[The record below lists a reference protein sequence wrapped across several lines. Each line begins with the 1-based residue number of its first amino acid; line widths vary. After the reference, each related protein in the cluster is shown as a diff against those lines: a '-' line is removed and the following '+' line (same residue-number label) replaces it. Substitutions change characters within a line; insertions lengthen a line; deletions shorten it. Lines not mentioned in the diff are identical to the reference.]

1 MANQK
6 QVLNTYTNV
15 LTMLKENLSRDLL
28 EAKSV
33 GTIEVDNLNLQRVI
47 ALTTNLVDQYGANGY
62 ELLQKQT
69 APAKRT
75 KK

>member
-6 QVLNTYTNV
+6 QVLQTYTDI
-15 LTMLKENLSRDLL
+15 LAMLKENVTRDLL
-28 EAKSV
+28 EANAR
-33 GTIEVDNLNLQRVI
+33 GTINLDELNLQRVI

-62 ELLQKQT
+62 ELLQRQT
-69 APAKRT
+69 KPARRT

>member
-6 QVLNTYTNV
+6 QILSTYTSV
-15 LTMLKENLSRDLL
+15 LTMLKENISRDLR
-28 EAKSV
+28 EANSV
-33 GTIEVDNLNLQRVI
+33 GTIELDDLNMQRVI

-69 APAKRT
+69 NPPRRT